1 MYAIESKDGIH
12 FFQDQKE
19 LTLKEG
25 FEYLNKI
32 YSNEP
37 AETKRIIDNLKKKY
51 ARPPKSKGVYK

>member
-1 MYAIESKDGIH
+1 MYAIEDKDGIH
-12 FFQDQKE
+12 FFRGQKE

-32 YSNEP
+32 YPNET

-51 ARPPKSKGVYK
+51 ARPPGSKGVYK

>member
-1 MYAIESKDGIH
+1 MYAIEDKDGIH
-12 FFQDQKE
+12 FFRGQKE

-37 AETKRIIDNLKKKY
+37 AETKRIIDELKKKY
-51 ARPPKSKGVYK
+51 LLKPMK